1 MDNIKLLKR
10 QKKLFLLIFT
20 FLLTLI
26 FIFYFT
32 EIYAA
37 LGDPKLISKIN
48 SAFETIEGWLLK
60 ISTPA
65 AAVAVGTGVFMK
77 KFSFGDEERI
87 RMGKKII
94 KGSLFSYAFILAI
107 DLILSAIKSLIS

>member
-1 MDNIKLLKR
+1 M
-10 QKKLFLLIFT
+10 LFKVPLRIGF
-20 FLLTLI
+20 FLRPYEESAWAV
-26 FIFYFT
+26 FYR
-32 EIYAA
+32 
-37 LGDPKLISKIN
+37 D